1 MGGSDGRG
9 EGVQVRRA
17 NLVGVVLDTEEEKE
31 EESLEQ
37 SWERMQASL
46 AAGKAQRLAVDFS
59 IDDCLSPIP
68 AARGSCS
75 RPLGSGGGGWQTISM
90 KRVAAGR
97 GWYQAELPL
106 QDVADDFE

>member
-1 MGGSDGRG
+1 M
-9 EGVQVRRA
+9 RRA

-59 IDDCLSPIP
+59 IDDCLSHTGGARLLQS
-68 AARGSCS
+68 AAR
-75 RPLGSGGGGWQTISM
+75 LG
-90 KRVAAGR
+90 RR
-97 GWYQAELPL
+97 RL
-106 QDVADDFE
+106 ADDLDEARCGGARLVPSGAAAARRGR